1 MLSASMAVLSRLGSA
16 TAGNQVYGV
25 DLDPGAWQYGGEL
38 IRQGV
43 PSHNLVERDFLQ
55 VAPGEVPQVTALIGN
70 PPYVRHH
77 LMDDDAMEIASQSV
91 SLAGFSLSKRASY
104 WAYFVLHGIRFI
116 APNGRLALVLPT
128 AVLQADYAG
137 EVRKALTSQFGQIT
151 AVLVEERL
159 FADADEESVVVL
171 AEGKGQRFQE
181 VRLVSVPSVA
191 DVRIAVTKRAGTV
204 VRDPASGHPWYS
216 SLASQ
221 EVTAMYR
228 DLVSSGK
235 GATLG
240 NLATIRIGAVTGAN
254 KFFVVDS
261 ATQDQWQIP
270 KSCVQPILSHASH
283 LGPALSIGRSD
294 VERLL
299 REGKRVRLII
309 PPPMPKRLPRGL
321 KAYYRHGEA
330 DGLAER
336 HKCESRSPWFNI
348 TDRKQPDAF
357 LMYMSW
363 TIPRLV
369 INEAGVDCTNAI
381 HRVQWTDQ
389 GVEIGARGIALSMM
403 SSIAQLGVEMF
414 GRSYGGGVLKLE
426 PGACNQIWLPTIQ
439 GGACDLYDKVTT
451 LLAGGQIAL
460 AVTLIDEAV
469 GRSLGVD
476 APVMDAIR
484 KEAARLRMRRMQG
497 RSSLKSRSLVSVQES
512 QPVATGE

>member
-16 TAGNQVYGV
+16 TTGKQVYGV
-25 DLDPGAWQYGGEL
+25 DLDPGAWQYGSEL

-43 PSHNLVERDFLQ
+43 PIHHLVERDFLQ
-55 VAPGEVPQVTALIGN
+55 VSPEEVPPVTALIGN

-77 LMDDDAMEIASQSV
+77 LMDDDAIRIASQSL
-91 SLAGFSLSKRASY
+91 SHAGFSLSKRASY

-128 AVLQADYAG
+128 AILQADYAG
-137 EVRKALTSQFGQIT
+137 EVRKALTSQFGRIT
-151 AVLVEERL
+151 TILVEERL
-159 FADADEESVVVL
+159 FADAEEESVVIL

-181 VRLVSVPSVA
+181 VRLVTVPTVA
-191 DVRIAVTKRAGTV
+191 DVHIAVTNRTGTS

-221 EVTAMYR
+221 EVTAQYR
-228 DLVSSGK
+228 ELVSSGK

-240 NLATIRIGAVTGAN
+240 DLAVIRIGAVTGAN
-254 KFFVVDS
+254 KFFVVDA
-261 ATQDQWQIP
+261 ATQARWQIP
-270 KSCVQPILSHASH
+270 ESCVQPILSHASH
-283 LGPALSIGRSD
+283 LGPALSIGRSH
-294 VERLL
+294 VERLF

-309 PPPMPKRLPRGL
+309 PPPAPKQLPRGL
-321 KAYYRHGEA
+321 KAYYRHGEEA
-330 DGLAER
+330 GLAER
-336 HKCESRSPWFNI
+336 YKCESRSPWFNI
-348 TDRKQPDAF
+348 TDRRQPDAF
-357 LMYMSW
+357 VMYMSW

-389 GVEIGARGIALSMM
+389 GAEIGGPGIALSML
-403 SSIAQLGVEMF
+403 SSLAQLGVEMF

-426 PGACNQIWLPTIQ
+426 PGACNQIWLPRIQ

-451 LLAGGQIAL
+451 LLAGGQTAL
-460 AVTLIDEAV
+460 AVTLVDEAV

-476 APVMDAIR
+476 ALVMDAIR

-497 RSSLKSRSLVSVQES
+497 RNTLRGRSLVSVHES